1 MVIYV
6 KYPSCSEK
14 NPQNIRFRRKMEQNI
29 AKYYIHAVKAIK
41 QAIQVSR
48 YRAAR
53 QVNGESLGLYY
64 AVGKYISE
72 HSRTAEWGTGAIQAI
87 SNQLQQEM
95 PGLIG
100 FSAQNMRRMRQ
111 FYEEWVDVFENRSAE
126 MNELGI
132 MSISTDIQPFI
143 FRSTVRS
150 KFTEQDLNCFLTV
163 GFTHHRIIFAQVKD
177 VSARWFYI
185 RKCATEFWGVRRLEQ
200 ALRDDLYHKIG
211 TMPSNFALTIPDEKQ
226 RAIAMQTFKEDNVLD
241 FLHIEDPDYI
251 DEQDVEQQIVN
262 NIKNFM
268 MSLGNEFAFMGNQY
282 RLMVAG
288 KERFIDLLFYHRR
301 MRCMVAVELKRGEFQ
316 PEYAGKLNYY
326 LSALD
331 EYVKLPNENPT
342 IGILLCRTK
351 NNTEVE
357 FTLRDMSKPLGV
369 ATYRSVDELPE
380 NYRSLPSVDELR
392 TLIE

>member
-1 MVIYV
+1 MECKDIAAEYIFTVI
-6 KYPSCSEK
+6 
-14 NPQNIRFRRKMEQNI
+14 IIIIMEQNI
-29 AKYYIHAVKAIK
+29 AKYYIQAVKAIK

-53 QVNGESLGLYY
+53 HVNGESLGLYY

-72 HSRTAEWGTGAIQAI
+72 HSRNAEWGTGAIQSI

-95 PGLIG
+95 PGLKG
-100 FSAQNMRRMRQ
+100 FSAENMRKMRL
-111 FYEEWVDVFENRSAE
+111 FYEEWVGVFENRSTV
-126 MNELGI
+126 LSKI
-132 MSISTDIQPFI
+132 DILPCCDDIQPYI
-143 FRSTVRS
+143 FRSTVS
-150 KFTEQDLNCFLTV
+150 NKLEEQDIFKFLSL
-163 GFTHHRIIFAQVKD
+163 GFSHHFSIISREKD
-177 VSARWFYI
+177 ISARWFYI

-226 RAIAMQTFKEDNVLD
+226 RVVAMQTFKEDNVLD
-241 FLHIEDPDYI
+241 FLHIDDPDYI
-251 DEQDVEQQIVN
+251 DEHDVEQQIVN

-369 ATYRSVDELPE
+369 ATYRSIDELPE
-380 NYRSLPSVDELR
+380 NYRSLPSADELR
-392 TLIE
+392 TLME